1 MIECRSGINLSL
13 KAYSSFSQASMDAE
27 AQRKRQIPYPFK
39 VEFRAWSIEQ
49 PTSTEEPPKPKLR
62 FLSFAFPNNKTKIQ
76 RGLLRD
82 PQVGN
87 HNQASKSRSCASCL
101 LHFPI
106 TRRRFKGDYCVIPK
120 WGTITKHR
128 KAEAAL
134 LVFCISSPL
143 ESELSR
149 L

>member
-1 MIECRSGINLSL
+1 MESICPLKLTAHSPRPLWTLKHSESGKSHIL
-13 KAYSSFSQASMDAE
+13 
-27 AQRKRQIPYPFK
+27 FK

-101 LHFPI
+101 LHFLAF
-106 TRRRFKGDYCVIPK
+106 RKRAFK
-120 WGTITKHR
+120 
-128 KAEAAL
+128 AL
-134 LVFCISSPL
+134 KCKSPTL
-143 ESELSR
+143 R
-149 L
+149 